1 MVTHFGFRNT
11 CFWIINNS
19 LQGFNASFKAKHFD
33 SYDFSTLYTK
43 IPHVSLK
50 NNLHE
55 LIDEAYKARGAM
67 YLAVNKKGICY
78 WANSRGAYM
87 NINKTELV
95 AMIIISLFR
104 LETKCSDNVLG
115 YLWGQIALH
124 C

>member
-1 MVTHFGFRNT
+1 
-11 CFWIINNS
+11 
-19 LQGFNASFKAKHFD
+19 
-33 SYDFSTLYTK
+33 
-43 IPHVSLK
+43 
-50 NNLHE
+50 
-55 LIDEAYKARGAM
+55 M

-95 AMIIISLFR
+95 AMIEYLVDNIFVQ
-104 LETKCSDNVLG
+104 LETRCSDNVLG